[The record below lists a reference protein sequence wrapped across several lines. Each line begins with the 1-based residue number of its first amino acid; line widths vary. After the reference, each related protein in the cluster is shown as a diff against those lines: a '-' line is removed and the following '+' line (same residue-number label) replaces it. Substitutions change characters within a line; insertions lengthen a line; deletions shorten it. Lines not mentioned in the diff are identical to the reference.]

1 MKKTKQKKTCHYGID
16 ENRQGNRD
24 KTNVSDKKERKK
36 EQMSERKKDKQE
48 RMKEIKKVIK
58 NERKKQREF

>member
-1 MKKTKQKKTCHYGID
+1 
-16 ENRQGNRD
+16 
-24 KTNVSDKKERKK
+24 
-36 EQMSERKKDKQE
+36 MSERKKDKQE